1 MAHVLA
7 NTQNLKQPNSQK
19 QRVAE
24 WSQRLTGKKTTV
36 AKGAKSALSHSLFE
50 TLGKTVSKGKIS
62 ISYVSTLLGG

>member
-1 MAHVLA
+1 MAYVLA

-24 WSQRLTGKKTTV
+24 WSQRLTGKKTM